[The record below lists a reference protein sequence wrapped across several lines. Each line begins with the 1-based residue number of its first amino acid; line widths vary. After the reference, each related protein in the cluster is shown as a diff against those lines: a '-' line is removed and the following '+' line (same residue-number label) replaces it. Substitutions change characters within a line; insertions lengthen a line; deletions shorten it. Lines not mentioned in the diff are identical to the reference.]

1 MAAAL
6 AADAV
11 IPVDAV
17 DLAVVPAAGSGSS
30 FFCAAVVETATDSWE
45 TTAVDVTMAADVV
58 DLTTPAH
65 HKIECNSKGGTLPCV
80 TVTALGSSSSLSCCA
95 AAADLVPT
103 TVVADAITPVAVAIP
118 ADAKSESG
126 VSSQGPLLCPGC
138 QIF

>member
-45 TTAVDVTMAADVV
+45 TTAVDVTMAA
-58 DLTTPAH
+58 
-65 HKIECNSKGGTLPCV
+65 
-80 TVTALGSSSSLSCCA
+80 

>member
-58 DLTTPAH
+58 DLTTPA
-65 HKIECNSKGGTLPCV
+65 CG
-80 TVTALGSSSSLSCCA
+80 SLSCCA
-95 AAADLVPT
+95 AAAATGSALTAT
-103 TVVADAITPVAVAIP
+103 TIAAAAIAAIAAAD
-118 ADAKSESG
+118 KSL
-126 VSSQGPLLCPGC
+126 PPP
-138 QIF
+138 

>member
-1 MAAAL
+1 MAATL

-30 FFCAAVVETATDSWE
+30 FF
-45 TTAVDVTMAADVV
+45 
-58 DLTTPAH
+58 
-65 HKIECNSKGGTLPCV
+65 
-80 TVTALGSSSSLSCCA
+80 CA

>member
-1 MAAAL
+1 MS
-6 AADAV
+6 
-11 IPVDAV
+11 
-17 DLAVVPAAGSGSS
+17 DLSSRGGCGCNTGCGCSNSCGCSGFGGS
-30 FFCAAVVETATDSWE
+30 AAVVETATDSLE

-58 DLTTPAH
+58 DLTTPA
-65 HKIECNSKGGTLPCV
+65 C
-80 TVTALGSSSSLSCCA
+80 GSFSCCA

>member
-1 MAAAL
+1 MS
-6 AADAV
+6 
-11 IPVDAV
+11 
-17 DLAVVPAAGSGSS
+17 DLSSRGGCGCSTGCGCSNSCGCSGFGGSSCSWIWICGSS

-58 DLTTPAH
+58 DLTTPA
-65 HKIECNSKGGTLPCV
+65 CG
-80 TVTALGSSSSLSCCA
+80 SLSCCA

>member
-1 MAAAL
+1 MAATL

-30 FFCAAVVETATDSWE
+30 FFCAAVVETATDSLE

-58 DLTTPAH
+58 DLTTPA
-65 HKIECNSKGGTLPCV
+65 C
-80 TVTALGSSSSLSCCA
+80 GSFSCCA

-126 VSSQGPLLCPGC
+126 TSSVPGLSDLLTALLLPENPGPGNACFPSAVH
-138 QIF
+138 IF

>member
-58 DLTTPAH
+58 DLTTPA
-65 HKIECNSKGGTLPCV
+65 C
-80 TVTALGSSSSLSCCA
+80 GSSSSSLYFA
-95 AAADLVPT
+95 AAAAT
-103 TVVADAITPVAVAIP
+103 TPGAATAAAATAIAAAMTAADAAATPAANP
-118 ADAKSESG
+118 
-126 VSSQGPLLCPGC
+126 
-138 QIF
+138 

>member
-1 MAAAL
+1 MAATL

-30 FFCAAVVETATDSWE
+30 FFCAAVAETATVSLE

-58 DLTTPAH
+58 DPTTPA
-65 HKIECNSKGGTLPCV
+65 C
-80 TVTALGSSSSLSCCA
+80 GSFSCCA

-103 TVVADAITPVAVAIP
+103 TVDADAVTPVAVVIP
-118 ADAKSESG
+118 AGAKSESG

>member
-1 MAAAL
+1 MAATL

-58 DLTTPAH
+58 DLTTPA
-65 HKIECNSKGGTLPCV
+65 C
-80 TVTALGSSSSLSCCA
+80 GSFSCCA
-95 AAADLVPT
+95 A
-103 TVVADAITPVAVAIP
+103 ADAITPVAMAIP

>member
-1 MAAAL
+1 MAATL

-30 FFCAAVVETATDSWE
+30 FFCAAVVETATDSLE
-45 TTAVDVTMAADVV
+45 TTAVDVTMAAD
-58 DLTTPAH
+58 LTTPA
-65 HKIECNSKGGTLPCV
+65 C
-80 TVTALGSSSSLSCCA
+80 GSFSCCA

>member
-58 DLTTPAH
+58 DLTTPA
-65 HKIECNSKGGTLPCV
+65 C
-80 TVTALGSSSSLSCCA
+80 GSFSCCA
-95 AAADLVPT
+95 AAAATGSALTAT
-103 TVVADAITPVAVAIP
+103 TIAAAATAAIAAAD
-118 ADAKSESG
+118 KSL
-126 VSSQGPLLCPGC
+126 PPP
-138 QIF
+138 

>member
-58 DLTTPAH
+58 DLTTPA
-65 HKIECNSKGGTLPCV
+65 C
-80 TVTALGSSSSLSCCA
+80 GSFSCCA
-95 AAADLVPT
+95 AAAALF
-103 TVVADAITPVAVAIP
+103 
-118 ADAKSESG
+118 
-126 VSSQGPLLCPGC
+126 QHCGC
-138 QIF
+138 GCNNSCGCGNSCGC

>member
-1 MAAAL
+1 MAFSAEMTAAAAATTMAA
-6 AADAV
+6 
-11 IPVDAV
+11 
-17 DLAVVPAAGSGSS
+17 AAGSGSS
-30 FFCAAVVETATDSWE
+30 FFCAAVVETATDSLE

-58 DLTTPAH
+58 DLTTPA
-65 HKIECNSKGGTLPCV
+65 C
-80 TVTALGSSSSLSCCA
+80 GSFSCCA

>member
-1 MAAAL
+1 MVSEAAA
-6 AADAV
+6 AAAAEVTAAV
-11 IPVDAV
+11 AV
-17 DLAVVPAAGSGSS
+17 AEATDVISSGSS

-58 DLTTPAH
+58 DLTTPA
-65 HKIECNSKGGTLPCV
+65 C
-80 TVTALGSSSSLSCCA
+80 GSFSCCA

-103 TVVADAITPVAVAIP
+103 TVVADAITPVAVATP

>member
-1 MAAAL
+1 MDVVNIM
-6 AADAV
+6 AADAAT
-11 IPVDAV
+11 DAMI
-17 DLAVVPAAGSGSS
+17 LSGS
-30 FFCAAVVETATDSWE
+30 F
-45 TTAVDVTMAADVV
+45 
-58 DLTTPAH
+58 
-65 HKIECNSKGGTLPCV
+65 
-80 TVTALGSSSSLSCCA
+80 SCCA

>member
-30 FFCAAVVETATDSWE
+30 FFCAAVAETATDSWE

-58 DLTTPAH
+58 DLTTPA
-65 HKIECNSKGGTLPCV
+65 C
-80 TVTALGSSSSLSCCA
+80 GSFSCCA

-103 TVVADAITPVAVAIP
+103 TVVADAITPVAVVIP
-118 ADAKSESG
+118 ADNQTIVLKTLAFS
-126 VSSQGPLLCPGC
+126 
-138 QIF
+138 F

>member
-1 MAAAL
+1 MAATL

-30 FFCAAVVETATDSWE
+30 FFCAAVVETATDS
-45 TTAVDVTMAADVV
+45 TTAAQKKDVDVTMAADVV
-58 DLTTPAH
+58 DLTTPA
-65 HKIECNSKGGTLPCV
+65 C
-80 TVTALGSSSSLSCCA
+80 GSFSCCA

>member
-30 FFCAAVVETATDSWE
+30 FFCAAVVETATDSC
-45 TTAVDVTMAADVV
+45 VTMAADVV
-58 DLTTPAH
+58 DLTTPA
-65 HKIECNSKGGTLPCV
+65 C
-80 TVTALGSSSSLSCCA
+80 GSFSCCA

>member
-1 MAAAL
+1 MITTAATT
-6 AADAV
+6 AADA
-11 IPVDAV
+11 AT
-17 DLAVVPAAGSGSS
+17 GSGSS

-45 TTAVDVTMAADVV
+45 TTAVDVTMDADVV
-58 DLTTPAH
+58 DLTTPA
-65 HKIECNSKGGTLPCV
+65 CGLF
-80 TVTALGSSSSLSCCA
+80 SCCA
-95 AAADLVPT
+95 SAADLVPP

>member
-45 TTAVDVTMAADVV
+45 TTAVDVAADNHF
-58 DLTTPAH
+58 LLA
-65 HKIECNSKGGTLPCV
+65 GGSFPLPLYILQDYNFV
-80 TVTALGSSSSLSCCA
+80 LIIHAT
-95 AAADLVPT
+95 
-103 TVVADAITPVAVAIP
+103 
-118 ADAKSESG
+118 
-126 VSSQGPLLCPGC
+126 
-138 QIF
+138 

>member
-58 DLTTPAH
+58 DLTTPA
-65 HKIECNSKGGTLPCV
+65 C
-80 TVTALGSSSSLSCCA
+80 GSFSCCA

-103 TVVADAITPVAVAIP
+103 PVVADAITPVAVAIP

>member
-45 TTAVDVTMAADVV
+45 TTAVDVV
-58 DLTTPAH
+58 DLTTPA
-65 HKIECNSKGGTLPCV
+65 C
-80 TVTALGSSSSLSCCA
+80 GSFSCCA